1 MLEQDVVEQNDTED
15 LLYVV
20 SLKVTISKNLSV
32 MLNENLLYLQLSSIS
47 STL

>member
-1 MLEQDVVEQNDTED
+1 MLEQNVVEQNDIED

-20 SLKVTISKNLSV
+20 SLKVTIFKNLSV
-32 MLNENLLYLQLSSIS
+32 MLSENLLYLQLSSIS

>member
-1 MLEQDVVEQNDTED
+1 MLEQNVVEQNDIED

-32 MLNENLLYLQLSSIS
+32 MLSENLLYLQLSSIS